1 MGKTGKYPYLG
12 ALTFEDPHWVR
23 LDPRNHTSF
32 VTHSSAT
39 QQETLFL
46 SPSPV
51 PHFIAKMNESHLES
65 LTQDSSHLESHTK
78 FQGTSGVPHLG

>member
-1 MGKTGKYPYLG
+1 
-12 ALTFEDPHWVR
+12 
-23 LDPRNHTSF
+23 

-51 PHFIAKMNESHLES
+51 PHLIAKMDESHLES